1 MSKRILV
8 GALIIS
14 WCICFG
20 LVTGDLW
27 ISTAEF
33 CFQGYEVPEITV
45 EVFDWKDLQ
54 DGLK

>member
-14 WCICFG
+14 WCIGFG
-20 LVTGDLW
+20 LIFNYNKDKQ
-27 ISTAEF
+27 A
-33 CFQGYEVPEITV
+33 EITV

>member
-14 WCICFG
+14 WCIGFG
-20 LVTGDLW
+20 HFFNYNKDKQ
-27 ISTAEF
+27 AEF

>member
-14 WCICFG
+14 WCIGFG
-20 LVTGDLW
+20 HFFNYNKDKQ
-27 ISTAEF
+27 AEF

-45 EVFDWKDLQ
+45 EVFDWEDLQ